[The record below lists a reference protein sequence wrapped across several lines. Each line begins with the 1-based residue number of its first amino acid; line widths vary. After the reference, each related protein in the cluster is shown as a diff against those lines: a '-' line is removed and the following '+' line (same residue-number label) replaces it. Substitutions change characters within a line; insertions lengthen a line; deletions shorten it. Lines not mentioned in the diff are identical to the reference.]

1 MHRPPDG
8 MTKLALVAMGLD
20 AKLEIYLA
28 VARKELT
35 NIMPK
40 ILVLDELSQDGLS
53 LLESAGSLEVEVR
66 TGLKGEDLRNA
77 LLGADGAI
85 CRSGVK
91 ITADALRGNTRLRA
105 IARAGVGV
113 DNIDTQAATRQ
124 GIVVMNTPGGNTVS
138 TAEHAIAL
146 MLGMSR
152 NIAPANQ
159 SLVEGRWDRK
169 KFMGAQLAG
178 KTLGIIGL
186 GRVGQAV
193 AIRARGLEMRV
204 LGYDPFLPSARAS
217 ELGIET
223 VTAAREMLPEV
234 DYLTVHTPLTDETRN
249 LIGTKEVQMLKKGA
263 RLINCARG
271 GIFDEAA
278 LVEGLKNGQLAGVAL
293 DVYPEEPCTK
303 NPLFGM
309 LGVLC
314 TPHLGAS
321 TEEAQT
327 NVAVEA
333 AELLIDYFTTGAIK
347 QSVNMSPLDP
357 KTLAD
362 LRGYLNVA
370 YRLGILLAQ
379 MDHCP
384 PTSCRLSYKGEVS
397 KKNTRLLSAA
407 FAAGLL
413 EHAMTSS
420 VNIVNAEVLLRERG
434 IEVIEQRSP
443 DTGDFSSM
451 ITAEVVT
458 ERKTSIASGTLF
470 GNNMPRLVQKGAC
483 RLESYLDGI
492 LMIFA
497 HRDTPGVIGK
507 VGSIFGRHRVNIAQ
521 MSVGRTANRPGG
533 EAIGIL
539 ALDSAPPAEA
549 LAEVLALDE
558 VTQGWVV
565 KLPPA
570 GEMPPWLAG

>member
-1 MHRPPDG
+1 
-8 MTKLALVAMGLD
+8 
-20 AKLEIYLA
+20 
-28 VARKELT
+28 
-35 NIMPK
+35 MPK

-53 LLESAGSLEVEVR
+53 LLESAANLDVEVR
-66 TGLKGEDLRNA
+66 TGLKGDDLRKA
-77 LLGADGAI
+77 LLEADGAI

-91 ITADALRGNTRLRA
+91 ITADVLKGNTRLRA

-124 GIVVMNTPGGNTVS
+124 GIVVMNTPGGNTIS

-159 SLVEGRWDRK
+159 SLIEGRWDRK
-169 KFMGAQLAG
+169 KFMGTQLAG

-193 AIRARGLEMRV
+193 ATRARGLEMQV
-204 LGYDPFLPSARAS
+204 LGYDPFLPGSRAK

-223 VTAAREMLPEV
+223 YESAKELLPLV
-234 DYLTVHTPLTDETRN
+234 DYLTVHTPLNDATKN
-249 LIGTKEVQMLKKGA
+249 LIGPAEVKMLKKGA
-263 RLINCARG
+263 RLVNCARG
-271 GIFDEAA
+271 GIYDEAA
-278 LVEGLKNGQLAGVAL
+278 LVEGLKSGQIAGVAL

-309 LGVLC
+309 PGVLC

-333 AELLIDYFTTGAIK
+333 AELLIDFFTTGAIK

-357 KTLAD
+357 KTLSEM
-362 LRGYLNVA
+362 RGYLNVA
-370 YRLGILLAQ
+370 YRLGLLLAQ

-384 PTSCRLSYKGEVS
+384 PTSCRLSYKGEVA
-397 KKNTRLLSAA
+397 KKHTRLLASA

-413 EHAMTSS
+413 EHALAGG
-420 VNIVNAEVLLRERG
+420 VNIVNAEMLLRERG
-434 IEVIEQRSP
+434 IEVIEQRNT
-443 DTGDFSSM
+443 DIGDFSSV

-458 ERKTSIASGTLF
+458 SRKTSTASGALF
-470 GNNMPRLVQKGAC
+470 GNNMPRLVQKGNC
-483 RLESYLDGI
+483 RLESYLDGV
-492 LMIFA
+492 LLIFA

-507 VGSIFGRHRVNIAQ
+507 VGSIFGQHRVNIAQ
-521 MSVGRTANRPGG
+521 MSVGRVADKPGG
-533 EAIGIL
+533 DAIGIL
-539 ALDSAPPAEA
+539 SLDSAPPAEA
-549 LAEVLALDE
+549 LAEILATED
-558 VTQGWVV
+558 VQQAWIV
-565 KLPPA
+565 KLPAA

>member
-1 MHRPPDG
+1 
-8 MTKLALVAMGLD
+8 
-20 AKLEIYLA
+20 
-28 VARKELT
+28 
-35 NIMPK
+35 MPK

-53 LLESAGSLEVEVR
+53 LLESAGNLEVEVR
-66 TGLKGEDLRNA
+66 TGLKGEELRKA
-77 LLGADGAI
+77 LLEADGAI

-91 ITADALRGNTRLRA
+91 ITADVLGGNTRLRA

-124 GIVVMNTPGGNTVS
+124 GIVVMNTPGGNTIS
-138 TAEHAIAL
+138 TAEHTIAL

-152 NIAPANQ
+152 NVAPAYQ
-159 SLVEGRWDRK
+159 SLIEGRWDRK
-169 KFMGAQLAG
+169 KFMGTQLAG

-193 AIRARGLEMRV
+193 AMRARGLEMRV
-204 LGYDPFLPSARAS
+204 IGYDPFLPGARAK

-223 VTAAREMLPEV
+223 CESAKEMLPLV
-234 DYLTVHTPLTDETRN
+234 DYLTVHTPLNDATRN
-249 LIGTKEVQMLKKGA
+249 LIGPSEVQMLKKGA

-271 GIFDEAA
+271 GIYNEAA
-278 LVEGLKNGQLAGVAL
+278 LVEGLRSGQIAGVAL

-303 NPLFGM
+303 SPLFGM
-309 LGVLC
+309 PGVLC

-321 TEEAQT
+321 TEEAQAS
-327 NVAVEA
+327 VALEA
-333 AELLIDYFTTGAIK
+333 AELLIDFFTTGAIR

-357 KTLAD
+357 KTLAEM
-362 LRGYLNVA
+362 RGYLNVS
-370 YRLGILLAQ
+370 YRLGLLLAQ

-384 PTSCRLSYKGEVS
+384 PTSCRLSYKGEVA
-397 KKNTRLLSAA
+397 KKHTRLLSSA

-413 EHAMTSS
+413 EHALAAG

-434 IEVIEQRSP
+434 IEVIEQRNA
-443 DTGDFSSM
+443 DIGDFSSM

-458 ERKTSIASGTLF
+458 SRKTSIASGTLF
-470 GNNMPRLVQKGAC
+470 GHNMPRLVQKGNC

-497 HRDTPGVIGK
+497 HRDMPGVIGQ

-521 MSVGRTANRPGG
+521 MSVGRATDKPGG

-549 LAEVLALDE
+549 LAEVMAIE
-558 VTQGWVV
+558 HVQHAWIV